1 MTHEQNLDPE
11 VHEDEVEYESLADYH
26 RIAAL
31 HYSQASKHHSLAA
44 EADDQGHEEARD
56 SHVFL
61 AYRHKLV
68 ANQYAEMAV
77 IESDELSDDASEDGV
92 AAE

>member
-1 MTHEQNLDPE
+1 MTNAQVLDPE
-11 VHEDEVEYESLADYH
+11 THEDEEEYETLADYH

-31 HYSQASKHHSLAA
+31 HYSQAAKHHSLAA
-44 EADDQGHEEARD
+44 DADDHGHAEARD

-77 IESDELSDDASEDGV
+77 IESDELTDHDSEDLNV
-92 AAE
+92 A

>member
-1 MTHEQNLDPE
+1 MTSAQVLDPE
-11 VHEDEVEYESLADYH
+11 IHEDEEVYENLADYH
-26 RIAAL
+26 RIAAM
-31 HYSQASKHHSLAA
+31 HYSQAAKHHTLAA
-44 EADDQGHEEARD
+44 DADDYGHFQARD

-77 IESDELSDDASEDGV
+77 IESEELTDDSDDVHV
-92 AAE
+92 A

>member
-1 MTHEQNLDPE
+1 MTSAQVLDPE
-11 VHEDEVEYESLADYH
+11 IHEDEEVFENLADYH
-26 RIAAL
+26 RIAAM
-31 HYSQASKHHSLAA
+31 HYSQAAKHHTLAA
-44 EADDQGHEEARD
+44 DADDHGHAQARD

-77 IESDELSDDASEDGV
+77 IESEELTDDDSDNVHV
-92 AAE
+92 A

>member
-1 MTHEQNLDPE
+1 MTHEPT
-11 VHEDEVEYESLADYH
+11 HESENHESEEDYESLADYH
-26 RIAAL
+26 RIAAA

-44 EADDQGHEEARD
+44 DADDQGHIEARD
-56 SHVFL
+56 THVFL

-77 IESDELSDDASEDGV
+77 IESDELGDDDSSDIETA
-92 AAE
+92 

>member
-77 IESDELSDDASEDGV
+77 IESDELSDEGSEDVV

>member
-11 VHEDEVEYESLADYH
+11 VQDDEVEYESLADYH

-31 HYSQASKHHSLAA
+31 HYSQASKHHTLAA

-77 IESDELSDDASEDGV
+77 IESDELSDEGS
-92 AAE
+92 AEEVSAE